1 MQVYRKIKIKNM
13 YKVTVNG
20 NSKFEINQEK
30 ESFFVDNDKTDW
42 DLVKISENKFHI
54 IKNNKSYNAE
64 LIKFDTETKTFDI
77 KVNGKIHQVNVK
89 DRMDILLDKM
99 GLGNAKGKKINE
111 IKAPMP
117 GLIVD
122 IKVEVGAE
130 VKKGDALMILEA
142 MKMENILKSPGD
154 GVVKTIKVEKKQS
167 VEKNQVLIVFN

>member
-1 MQVYRKIKIKNM
+1 
-13 YKVTVNG
+13 
-20 NSKFEINQEK
+20 
-30 ESFFVDNDKTDW
+30 
-42 DLVKISENKFHI
+42 
-54 IKNNKSYNAE
+54 
-64 LIKFDTETKTFDI
+64 
-77 KVNGKIHQVNVK
+77 
-89 DRMDILLDKM
+89 LLDKM

>member
-1 MQVYRKIKIKNM
+1 M

-20 NSKFEINQEK
+20 ANTFELGEEK
-30 ESFFVDNDKTDW
+30 GNLTLDNNLVDW
-42 DLVKISENKFHI
+42 DFVKISENKFHI
-54 IKNNKSYNAE
+54 IKNNQSYSAE
-64 LIKFDTETKTFDI
+64 LIKYDAENKTFDI
-77 KVNGKIHQVNVK
+77 KVNGNIHHIKVK

-99 GLGNAKGKKINE
+99 GLGNTAGKKINE

-122 IKVEVGAE
+122 IKVEIGME
-130 VKKGDALMILEA
+130 VKKGDALMVLEA

-154 GVVKTIKVEKKQS
+154 GVIKAIKVEKRQS